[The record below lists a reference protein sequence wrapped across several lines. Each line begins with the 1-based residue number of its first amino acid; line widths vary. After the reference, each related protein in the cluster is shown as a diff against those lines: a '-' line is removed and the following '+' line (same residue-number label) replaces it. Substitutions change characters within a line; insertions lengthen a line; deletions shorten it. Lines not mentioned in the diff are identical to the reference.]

1 MPTAAFLHINN
12 LRTRAWP
19 RYRVLGFEEAHVGPP
34 IMLQTALAATF
45 LRALLRWAQRHS
57 RGGPIALPSGRVE
70 GDELHRV
77 VVAVVC
83 AT

>member
-1 MPTAAFLHINN
+1 MASLSRISP
-12 LRTRAWP
+12 LRKHTSAR
-19 RYRVLGFEEAHVGPP
+19 P

-57 RGGPIALPSGRVE
+57 RGGPIALASGRVG

-77 VVAVVC
+77 VVTVVC
-83 AT
+83 ATQERGP